1 MVDESVLTEARC
13 VLIDLEH
20 GLDRLRG
27 IVGVDRPAALAEGDC
42 DVSVAAIGANL
53 LRLRDS
59 VCSQAQ
65 LAQMMRRDGY
75 RWSASTVWAI
85 ETGQRNLR
93 LDEAVRVVRHLG
105 YGVDAIFELIA
116 PVKTG
121 GAS

>member
-1 MVDESVLTEARC
+1 MESVMD
-13 VLIDLEH
+13 DLRRLVVD
-20 GLDRLRG
+20 LDRDLARLRDV
-27 IVGVDRPAALAEGDC
+27 VGVRRSVALADGDC

-53 LRLRDS
+53 LRLRDP
-59 VCSQAQ
+59 VCTQAQ

-93 LDEAVRVVRHLG
+93 LDEAVRVVQHLG
-105 YGVDAIFELIA
+105 YGVDALFELIS

-121 GAS
+121 DGS